1 MQFPHTYFEDEV
13 REGFY
18 ITGAMKRAWAAQLEV
33 LEEIDKVCRKHN
45 IRWFADCGTLLG
57 AVRHGG
63 YIPWDDDMDIC
74 MLRPDYIKFNQVAKQ
89 DLPEEFVVLNLNNT
103 EEPYLEYLTRVT
115 NGHRLNF
122 DSDYLEKYHDCP
134 YATGI
139 DIFVLDYIAED
150 EEEEKERKA
159 LATLIMAAGDEI
171 EEDNSNVDDYRDV
184 LNQIEE
190 LCLVEFDYTKCIKQ
204 QLFQA
209 GEKIFSLYA
218 GKGGSHV
225 ALMPY
230 WVYFDNHLYPA
241 EYFNTTVMVP
251 FEITKL
257 PAPAAYDGV
266 LQIEY
271 GDYMKIVKSGGIHDY
286 PFFIN
291 QENYLKELI
300 SPYPFEYHFSMND
313 LDLSYRQKKEKPY
326 EAAMQLAG
334 LMEEAH
340 GAFLQVTA
348 ARQYTEAVQLL
359 SVCQESA
366 IQVGNLLEE
375 RLGEGVTSV
384 AILEQYCE
392 LLYQIGELIGQAAE
406 QESAIDIADLE
417 QVLAEITESFRLCV
431 EQSVPKKRVLFLTY
445 KADNWRAFD
454 SVWRKEKEE
463 AGTEV
468 TVVPVPYYL
477 RDAQGAV
484 KEDYYEGAKYPDY
497 LQVQNYQTYDIEK
510 RHPDIIFIQ
519 SPYDSYNYTV
529 SVAPQYYSSVIK
541 NYTDKLIYIPWFK
554 ADVPSE
560 ENQKARKVM
569 DYYCRMP
576 GVVHADLTIVQSE
589 AMRQAYIDYLTEFTG
604 EDTRGIWETK
614 IRGDGSPLDDAE
626 RYEREQEREEYLR
639 NMPSNWKNMICRV
652 DGSRKKIILYGTNV
666 ATLMQHGGAAIDK
679 IRRSLKIFE
688 ESKEDVVLLW
698 RPHPLFGQA
707 VEKACPE
714 RIEEYRSI
722 VRNYQE
728 QTWGIYDNTQDSD
741 CAVYVCDAYYG
752 DSDSLAHKCEVLK
765 KPVMIEN
772 VDI

>member
-171 EEDNSNVDDYRDV
+171 EEDNSNVDGYRDV

-190 LCLVEFDYTKCIKQ
+190 LCLVEFDYTRCIKQ

-340 GAFLQVTA
+340 GAFLQVIA

-589 AMRQAYIDYLTEFTG
+589 AMRQAYIDYLTEFAG
-604 EDTRGIWETK
+604 EDTREIWESK
-614 IRGDGSPLDDAE
+614 IHGDGCPLDDAE

-639 NMPSNWKNMICRV
+639 NMPSNWKSMIYRA

-666 ATLMQHGGAAIDK
+666 ATLMQHGGATIDK

-698 RPHPLFGQA
+698 RPHPLFVQA

>member
-1 MQFPHTYFEDEV
+1 
-13 REGFY
+13 
-18 ITGAMKRAWAAQLEV
+18 
-33 LEEIDKVCRKHN
+33 
-45 IRWFADCGTLLG
+45 
-57 AVRHGG
+57 
-63 YIPWDDDMDIC
+63 
-74 MLRPDYIKFNQVAKQ
+74 
-89 DLPEEFVVLNLNNT
+89 
-103 EEPYLEYLTRVT
+103 
-115 NGHRLNF
+115 
-122 DSDYLEKYHDCP
+122 
-134 YATGI
+134 
-139 DIFVLDYIAED
+139 
-150 EEEEKERKA
+150 
-159 LATLIMAAGDEI
+159 
-171 EEDNSNVDDYRDV
+171 
-184 LNQIEE
+184 
-190 LCLVEFDYTKCIKQ
+190 
-204 QLFQA
+204 
-209 GEKIFSLYA
+209 
-218 GKGGSHV
+218 
-225 ALMPY
+225 
-230 WVYFDNHLYPA
+230 
-241 EYFNTTVMVP
+241 
-251 FEITKL
+251 
-257 PAPAAYDGV
+257 
-266 LQIEY
+266 
-271 GDYMKIVKSGGIHDY
+271 MKIVKSGGIHDY

-300 SPYPFEYHFSMND
+300 SPYPFEYHFSKDD

-326 EAAMQLAG
+326 EAAMQLTG

-348 ARQYTEAVQLL
+348 GRQYTEAVQLL

-375 RLGEGVTSV
+375 RLGEGVAPV

-463 AGTEV
+463 VGTEV
-468 TVVPVPYYL
+468 TVLPIPYYL
-477 RDAQGAV
+477 RDAQGAK
-484 KEDYYEGAKYPDY
+484 KEVYYEGNQYPDY
-497 LQVQNYQTYDIEK
+497 LSIQDYQAYDIEK

-529 SVAPQYYSSVIK
+529 SVAPQYYASVIK

-576 GVVHADLTIVQSE
+576 GVVHADMTIVQSE
-589 AMRQAYIDYLTEFTG
+589 AMRQAYIDYLTEFAG
-604 EDTRGIWETK
+604 EDTRGIWESK
-614 IRGDGSPLDDAE
+614 IHGDGSPLDDAE

-639 NMPSNWKNMICRV
+639 NMPSNWKSMIYRA

-666 ATLMQHGGAAIDK
+666 ATLMQHGGATIDK

-688 ESKEDVVLLW
+688 ESTEDVVLLW
-698 RPHPLFGQA
+698 RPHPLFVQA
-707 VEKACPE
+707 VEKACPG
-714 RIEEYRSI
+714 RIEEYQSM
-722 VRNYQE
+722 VQNYQN
-728 QTWGIYDNTQDSD
+728 QAWGIYDNTQDSEL
-741 CAVYVCDAYYG
+741 AIHVCDAYYG

-772 VDI
+772 VDV

>member
-171 EEDNSNVDDYRDV
+171 EEDNSNVDGYRDV

-589 AMRQAYIDYLTEFTG
+589 AMRQAYIDYLTEFAG
-604 EDTRGIWETK
+604 EDTREIWESK
-614 IRGDGSPLDDAE
+614 IHGDGSPLDDAE

-639 NMPSNWKNMICRV
+639 NMPSNWKSMIYRA

-666 ATLMQHGGAAIDK
+666 ATLMQHGGATIDK

-688 ESKEDVVLLW
+688 ESTEDVVLLW
-698 RPHPLFGQA
+698 RPHPLFVQA

-714 RIEEYRSI
+714 RIEEYQSM
-722 VRNYQE
+722 VQNYQN
-728 QTWGIYDNTQDSD
+728 QAWGIYDNTQDSEL
-741 CAVYVCDAYYG
+741 AIHVCDAYYG

>member
-1 MQFPHTYFEDEV
+1 MQFPHTYFEDEI

-33 LEEIDKVCRKHN
+33 LAEIDKVCKKHN

-57 AVRHGG
+57 AIRHGG

-74 MLRPDYIKFNQVAKQ
+74 MLRPDYIKFNQVAEQ
-89 DLPEEFVVLNLNNT
+89 ELPKDFVVLNMHK
-103 EEPYLEYLTRVT
+103 EELYLEYMTRVT

-122 DSDYLEKYHDCP
+122 APDYLEKYHDCP

-139 DIFVLDYIAED
+139 DIFVLDYVAED
-150 EEEEKERKA
+150 AEEERERKA
-159 LATLIMAAGDEI
+159 LASLIMAASDEI
-171 EEDNSNVDDYRDV
+171 KEDNSNVEEYKDV

-190 LCLVEFDYTKCIKQ
+190 LCLVEFDYTQCIRQ

-218 GKGGSHV
+218 DKGGSHV

-241 EYFNTTVMVP
+241 EYFDTTVMVP
-251 FEITKL
+251 FETTKL

-271 GDYMKIVKSGGIHDY
+271 GDYMKIVKSGGVHDY
-286 PFFIN
+286 PFFTN
-291 QENYLKELI
+291 QEKHLKSLVT
-300 SPYPFEYHFSMND
+300 PYPFEYHFSMGD
-313 LDLSYRQKKEKPY
+313 LDISRRQKKEKPY
-326 EAAMQLAG
+326 DVAMQLVA

-340 GAFLQVTA
+340 PMLRQIIVNG
-348 ARQYTEAVQLL
+348 QYTEAVQLL
-359 SVCQESA
+359 AGCQESA
-366 IQVGNLLEE
+366 VQIGNLLEE
-375 RLGEGVTSV
+375 RLGEGIEPVK
-384 AILEQYCE
+384 ILEQYCE
-392 LLYQIGELIGQAAE
+392 LLYQIGELISQAVE
-406 QESAIDIADLE
+406 QGVGIDVDDLAG
-417 QVLAEITESFRLCV
+417 VLAEITEGFKECV
-431 EQSVPKKRVLFLTY
+431 ERCVPKKRVLFLTY
-445 KADNWRAFD
+445 KASNWKAFD
-454 SVWRKEKEE
+454 SVWRREKEQN
-463 AGTEV
+463 GTQV
-468 TVVPVPYYL
+468 TVLPIPYYL
-477 RDAQGAV
+477 RDALGAM
-484 KEDYYEGAKYPDY
+484 KEAYYEGAEYPEY
-497 LQVQNYQTYDIEK
+497 LDIEDYQTYDIEK

-541 NYTDKLIYIPWFK
+541 NYTDQLIYIPWFK

-560 ENQKARKVM
+560 ENQKAKKVM

-576 GVVHADLTIVQSE
+576 GVAHADLTIVQSE
-589 AMRQAYIDYLTEFTG
+589 AMRQAYIDYLTEFAG
-604 EDTRGIWETK
+604 EETRTIWEQK

-626 RYEREQEREEYLR
+626 RYEQERQREQYLQ
-639 NMPSNWKNMICRV
+639 NMPSNWKKMVTRP
-652 DGSRKKIILYGTNV
+652 DGSRKKIVLYGTNV
-666 ATLMQHGGAAIDK
+666 ATLMQHGADMIEK
-679 IRRSLKIFE
+679 IRRCLKVFE

-698 RPHPLFGQA
+698 RPHPLFVQA
-707 VEKACPE
+707 IEKACPE
-714 RIEEYRSI
+714 CADEYASI

-728 QTWGIYDNTQDSD
+728 YAWGIYDNTQDSD

>member
-33 LEEIDKVCRKHN
+33 LEEIDKVCKKHN

-57 AVRHGG
+57 AIRHGG
-63 YIPWDDDMDIC
+63 YIPWDDDLDIC

-139 DIFVLDYIAED
+139 DIFALDYVAED
-150 EEEEKERKA
+150 AEEEKERKA
-159 LATLIMAAGDEI
+159 LATLIMATGDEI

-230 WVYFDNHLYPA
+230 WVYFDNHLYPT

-300 SPYPFEYHFSMND
+300 SPYPFEYHFSKDD
-313 LDLSYRQKKEKPY
+313 LNLSYRQKKEKPY

-348 ARQYTEAVQLL
+348 GGQYTEAVQLL

-375 RLGEGVTSV
+375 RLGEGVTPV

-445 KADNWRAFD
+445 KSDNWRAFD

-463 AGTEV
+463 AGTQV

-484 KEDYYEGAKYPDY
+484 KEVYYEGAKYPDY

-529 SVAPQYYSSVIK
+529 SVAPQYYTSVIK

-554 ADVPSE
+554 ADVPSK

-576 GVVHADLTIVQSE
+576 GVVHADMTIVQSE
-589 AMRQAYIDYLTEFTG
+589 VMRQAYIDYLTEFAG
-604 EDTRGIWETK
+604 EDTREIWESK
-614 IRGDGSPLDDAE
+614 IHGDGSPLDDAE

-639 NMPSNWKNMICRV
+639 NMPSNWKNMIYRA

-666 ATLMQHGGAAIDK
+666 ATLMQHGSATIDK
-679 IRRSLKIFE
+679 IRRSLKIFD
-688 ESKEDVVLLW
+688 ESTEDVVLLW
-698 RPHPLFGQA
+698 RPHPLFVQA

-714 RIEEYRSI
+714 RIEEYQSM
-722 VRNYQE
+722 VQNYQN
-728 QTWGIYDNTQDSD
+728 QAWGIYDNTQDSEL
-741 CAVYVCDAYYG
+741 AIHVCDAYYG

-772 VDI
+772 VDV

>member
-171 EEDNSNVDDYRDV
+171 EEDNSNVDGYRDV

-589 AMRQAYIDYLTEFTG
+589 AMRQAYIDYLTEFAG
-604 EDTRGIWETK
+604 EDTREIWESK
-614 IRGDGSPLDDAE
+614 IHGDGCPLDDAE

-639 NMPSNWKNMICRV
+639 NMPSNWKSMIYRA

-666 ATLMQHGGAAIDK
+666 ATLMQHGGATIDK

-688 ESKEDVVLLW
+688 ESTEDVVLLW
-698 RPHPLFGQA
+698 RPHPLFVQA

>member
-139 DIFVLDYIAED
+139 DIFALDYVAED

-159 LATLIMAAGDEI
+159 LATLIMATGDEI

-463 AGTEV
+463 VGTEV

-484 KEDYYEGAKYPDY
+484 KEVYYEGAKYPDY

-589 AMRQAYIDYLTEFTG
+589 AMRQAYIDYLTEFAG
-604 EDTRGIWETK
+604 EDTREIWESK
-614 IRGDGSPLDDAE
+614 IHGDGSPLDDAE

-639 NMPSNWKNMICRV
+639 NMPSNWKSMIYRA

-666 ATLMQHGGAAIDK
+666 ATLMQHGRATIDK

-688 ESKEDVVLLW
+688 ESTEDVVLLW
-698 RPHPLFGQA
+698 RPHPLFVQA

-714 RIEEYRSI
+714 RIEEYQSM
-722 VRNYQE
+722 VQNYQN
-728 QTWGIYDNTQDSD
+728 QAWGIYDNTQDSEL
-741 CAVYVCDAYYG
+741 AIHVCDAYYG

>member
-1 MQFPHTYFEDEV
+1 MQFPHTYFEDEI

-33 LEEIDKVCRKHN
+33 LEEIDKVCKKHN

-74 MLRPDYIKFNQVAKQ
+74 MLRPDYIKFNQVAEQ
-89 DLPEEFVVLNLNNT
+89 ELPKSFVVLNMHK
-103 EEPYLEYLTRVT
+103 EELYLDYMTRVT

-122 DSDYLEKYHDCP
+122 DSNYLEKYHDCP

-171 EEDNSNVDDYRDV
+171 KEDNSNIGEYEDV
-184 LNQIEE
+184 LKQIEE
-190 LCLVEFDYTKCIKQ
+190 LCLVEFDYTQCIRQ

-209 GEKIFSLYA
+209 GEKVFSLYA
-218 GKGGSHV
+218 SKGGSHV

-241 EYFNTTVMVP
+241 EYFDTTVMVP
-251 FEITKL
+251 FETTKI

-271 GDYMKIVKSGGIHDY
+271 GDYMKIVKSGGVHDY
-286 PFFIN
+286 PFFTG
-291 QENYLKELI
+291 QEERLKALV
-300 SPYPFEYHFSMND
+300 SPYPFEYHFSKDD
-313 LDLSYRQKKEKPY
+313 LDLSHRQKKEKPY
-326 EAAMQLAG
+326 EAAIQLAG

-340 GAFLQVTA
+340 NMLLKVVAG
-348 ARQYTEAVQLL
+348 RQYTEAVQLL

-366 IQVGNLLEE
+366 VQIGNLLEE
-375 RLGEGVTSV
+375 RLGEGTEPVKL
-384 AILEQYCE
+384 LEQYCE
-392 LLYQIGELIGQAAE
+392 LLYQIGELTGQAVE
-406 QESAIDIADLE
+406 QGVGIDVDDLAGVLTEIADGFKE
-417 QVLAEITESFRLCV
+417 CV
-431 EQSVPKKRVLFLTY
+431 ERCVPKKRVLFLTY
-445 KADNWRAFD
+445 KASNWKAFD
-454 SVWRKEKEE
+454 SVWRREKEE
-463 AGTEV
+463 VGTEV
-468 TVVPVPYYL
+468 TVLPIPYYL
-477 RDAQGAV
+477 RDAKGAK
-484 KEDYYEGAKYPDY
+484 KEAYYEGDQYPDY
-497 LQVQNYQTYDIEK
+497 LGVQDYQTYDIEK
-510 RHPDIIFIQ
+510 VHPDIIFIQ
-519 SPYDSYNYTV
+519 SPYDSYNYTT

-554 ADVPSE
+554 VDVPSE

-589 AMRQAYIDYLTEFTG
+589 AMRQAYIDYLTEFAG
-604 EDTRGIWETK
+604 EDTRGIWESK

-639 NMPSNWKNMICRV
+639 NMPSNWKNMICRA

-666 ATLMQHGGAAIDK
+666 ATLMQHGGATIDK

-728 QTWGIYDNTQDSD
+728 QTWGIYDNTQDSEL
-741 CAVYVCDAYYG
+741 AIHVCDAYYG

-772 VDI
+772 VDV

>member
-171 EEDNSNVDDYRDV
+171 EEDNSNVDGYRDV

-340 GAFLQVTA
+340 GAFLQVIA

-589 AMRQAYIDYLTEFTG
+589 AMRQAYIDYLTEFAG
-604 EDTRGIWETK
+604 EDTREIWESK
-614 IRGDGSPLDDAE
+614 IHGDGCPLDDAE

-639 NMPSNWKNMICRV
+639 NMPSNWKSMIYRA

-666 ATLMQHGGAAIDK
+666 ATLMQHGGATIDK

-698 RPHPLFGQA
+698 RPHPLFVQA

>member
-1 MQFPHTYFEDEV
+1 MQFPHTYFEDEI

-33 LEEIDKVCRKHN
+33 LEAIDTVCKKYN

-57 AVRHGG
+57 AIRHGG

-74 MLRPDYIKFNQVAKQ
+74 MLRPDYIKFNQVAEQ
-89 DLPEEFVVLNLNNT
+89 ELPEGYVVLNLNN
-103 EEPYLEYLTRVT
+103 EELYLEYMTRVT

-122 DSDYLEKYHDCP
+122 DPDYLEKYHDCP

-139 DIFVLDYIAED
+139 DIFVLDYVAEN
-150 EEEEKERKA
+150 EKEEKERKE
-159 LATLIMAAGDEI
+159 LASLIMAASDEI
-171 EEDNSNVDDYRDV
+171 KEDNSNVETYKDV

-190 LCLVEFDYTKCIKQ
+190 LCLVEFDYTKCIRQ
-204 QLFQA
+204 QLFQT

-218 GKGGSHV
+218 NKGGSHV

-241 EYFNTTVMVP
+241 EYFDTTVMVP
-251 FEITKL
+251 FETTKL
-257 PAPAAYDGV
+257 PIPVAYDGV

-271 GDYMKIVKSGGIHDY
+271 GDYMKIVKSGGVHDY

-291 QENYLKELI
+291 QEDHLKSLVT
-300 SPYPFEYHFSMND
+300 PYPFEYHFSMGD
-313 LDLSYRQKKEKPY
+313 LDINHRQKKEKPY
-326 EAAMQLAG
+326 DVAMQLVA

-340 GAFLQVTA
+340 SMFQQIILG
-348 ARQYTEAVQLL
+348 RQYTEAVQLL
-359 SVCQESA
+359 VGCQESA
-366 IQVGNLLEE
+366 VQIGNLLEE
-375 RLGEGVTSV
+375 RLGEGIEPVK
-384 AILEQYCE
+384 ILEQYCE
-392 LLYQIGELIGQAAE
+392 LLYQIGELIGQAVE
-406 QESAIDIADLE
+406 QGVGIDADDLAG
-417 QVLAEITESFRLCV
+417 VLAEITEGFKECV
-431 EQSVPKKRVLFLTY
+431 ERCVPKKRVLFLTY
-445 KADNWRAFD
+445 KASNWKTFD
-454 SVWRKEKEE
+454 SVWRREKEQN
-463 AGTEV
+463 GTLV
-468 TVVPVPYYL
+468 TVLPIPYYL

-484 KEDYYEGAKYPDY
+484 KEAYYEGSEYPEY
-497 LQVQNYQTYDIEK
+497 LDIEDYQTYDIEK

-541 NYTDKLIYIPWFK
+541 NYTDQLIYIPWFK

-560 ENQKARKVM
+560 ENQKAKKVM

-576 GVVHADLTIVQSE
+576 GVVHADVTIVQSE
-589 AMRQAYIDYLTEFTG
+589 AMRQAYIDYLTEFAG
-604 EDTRGIWETK
+604 EETRIIWEQK

-626 RYEREQEREEYLR
+626 RYEQERQREQYLQ
-639 NMPSNWKNMICRV
+639 NMPSNWKKLVTRP
-652 DGSRKKIILYGTNV
+652 DGSRKKIVLYGTNV
-666 ATLMQHGGAAIDK
+666 ATLMQYGADMIEK
-679 IRRSLKIFE
+679 IHRCLKVFE

-698 RPHPLFGQA
+698 RPHSLFAQA
-707 VEKACPE
+707 IEKACPE
-714 RIEEYRSI
+714 CADEYASI

-728 QTWGIYDNTQDSD
+728 QAWGIYDNTQDSD
-741 CAVYVCDAYYG
+741 YAVYVCDAYYG